1 MIHREREGERE
12 RDIVI
17 QSSNQLDCH
26 RLCAAHIQVYKGCM
40 GYSVQ
45 REEPASSIVKIKKKK
60 ESKKEKESGILY
72 RKVGRRCG
80 CGIHFIPDTSLLPLL
95 CFYSFFF
102 FYDLHV

>member
-1 MIHREREGERE
+1 
-12 RDIVI
+12 
-17 QSSNQLDCH
+17 
-26 RLCAAHIQVYKGCM
+26 M

-102 FYDLHV
+102 MTYTFSQYGFIRMCEAITLWDLNKYKFQSLTLQQ